1 MKPCVL
7 GILLVPCMFRS
18 FFLLPRLEEWAAK
31 CAGFLFITASWSFRA
46 SELEQRREA
55 VSVLNLVALWEA
67 AGRLIKS
74 EEKAW

>member
-18 FFLLPRLEEWAAK
+18 FFLLSRLEEWAAK
-31 CAGFLFITASWSFRA
+31 CAGFVFIAASWSFRA

-67 AGRLIKS
+67 AGHLIKS